1 MVAIGSEVVV
11 LPLARYD
18 ELLESETRLDTVKD
32 YLDHTEY
39 IHHKDL
45 YLLLGNMQ
53 KVVEMEQIEAMKLEL
68 YKTKA
73 EREGQCKE

>member
-39 IHHKDL
+39 IKHKNL
-45 YLLLGNMQ
+45 YLLLGDMQ
-53 KVVEMEQIEAMKLEL
+53 KVEELEKLEAMALEA
-68 YKTKA
+68 YRAK
-73 EREGQCKE
+73 KETEE

>member
-53 KVVEMEQIEAMKLEL
+53 KVEELERLEAMALEA
-68 YKTKA
+68 YRTK
-73 EREGQCKE
+73 KETEE